1 MTVYGSR
8 DRNPFNVPKEYEIN
22 GVKTPSNIGNVRY
35 YTLVDSSTG
44 EITIKTPT
52 ISGAVGGSGLDR
64 TIGTIP
70 KDGVFKPV
78 VGSTTSEETKYF
90 NSAVGQ
96 KGVKNHGVITA
107 QKAGAQNAQQLIFP
121 NSATPGAGQG
131 QNAPIPGVAPG
142 APGANQGSTVA
153 AGPAE
158 SGKAA
163 GGTKTGANSFGD
175 FVYPE
180 GIRNSKQDVI
190 KFTMLEYKPSG
201 TGATQSAGKS
211 DRGST
216 AGGNFKERTILGSV
230 VLPIPNNI
238 SDTNSMDWG
247 SNSMNALE
255 AGLAAAAFTGITGG
269 IGKGVETLGSG
280 FQAGADDPA
289 TKRAIGAAFAGA
301 AVGGNSAAILSRA
314 DGAVIN
320 PNLELL
326 FNGPQLR
333 PFNFTFK
340 LAAREKRESEQII
353 NILNFFKRGSS
364 AIKTESNLFLKA
376 PHTFSI
382 QYLHMGQGGKD
393 HPFIGRIKECALQ
406 SITTS
411 YTPEGQYAT
420 FNDGVMVSYQITMQ
434 FSELEPIFNSDYEGL
449 SGIGY

>member
-163 GGTKTGANSFGD
+163 GGTLTGADSFGH

-201 TGATQSAGKS
+201 VGATQSAGKS
-211 DRGST
+211 NRGST
-216 AGGNFKERTILGSV
+216 AGGNFKERTILGTV

-269 IGKGVETLGSG
+269 IGKGVETLGAG
-280 FQAGADDPA
+280 FQAGAEDPA
-289 TKRAIGAAFAGA
+289 TKRAFGAAFAGA

-314 DGAVIN
+314 DGTVIN

-353 NILNFFKRGSS
+353 KILNFFKRGSS

-376 PHTFSI
+376 PHTFGI
-382 QYLHMGQGGKD
+382 QYLHMGQGGED

-420 FNDGVMVSYQITMQ
+420 FNDGEMVSYQITMQ

>member
-1 MTVYGSR
+1 MSGTYGEPGK
-8 DRNPFNVPKEYEIN
+8 NPYSIPGIVGQYSNVVN
-22 GVKTPSNIGNVRY
+22 A
-35 YTLVDSSTG
+35 STG
-44 EITIKTPT
+44 VTQIYQKSSQFQYTSIGTYNPSTKKFTPDPNASLSTDNIKILSDQSSINAIKGASITTARK
-52 ISGAVGGSGLDR
+52 AGLDL
-64 TIGTIP
+64 
-70 KDGVFKPV
+70 
-78 VGSTTSEETKYF
+78 TK
-90 NSAVGQ
+90 
-96 KGVKNHGVITA
+96 
-107 QKAGAQNAQQLIFP
+107 AQQLIHHGTTLF
-121 NSATPGAGQG
+121 AGGADP
-131 QNAPIPGVAPG
+131 AASVP
-142 APGANQGSTVA
+142 

-180 GIRNSKQDVI
+180 GIRSSKQDVI

-201 TGATQSAGKS
+201 TGATQSAGQS
-211 DRGST
+211 DRKTKNGIPE
-216 AGGNFKERTILGSV
+216 GRIILGSV

-247 SNSMNALE
+247 SDSMNALE
-255 AGLAAAAFTGITGG
+255 AGLAAAAFTGITEG
-269 IGKGVETLGSG
+269 IGKGISSFGDSMKAFLRDDTSGKALGAT
-280 FQAGADDPA
+280 FAAGAV
-289 TKRAIGAAFAGA
+289 R
-301 AVGGNSAAILSRA
+301 GNNAQILSRA
-314 DGAVIN
+314 EGAVIN

-340 LAAREKRESEQII
+340 LAAREKKESEQII
-353 NILNFFKRGSS
+353 KILNFFKRGSS

-393 HPFIGRIKECALQ
+393 HQFIGRIKECALQ
-406 SITTS
+406 SITTN

-434 FSELEPIFNSDYEGL
+434 FSELEPIFNSDYDNIE
-449 SGIGY
+449 GIGY

>member
-1 MTVYGSR
+1 MATTTSKPSKVGSNFYTTSVTTNTDGSLKATTSRTDAQGNNGIPVSTV
-8 DRNPFNVPKEYEIN
+8 N
-22 GVKTPSNIGNVRY
+22 T
-35 YTLVDSSTG
+35 TSTG
-44 EITIKTPT
+44 QTTRTFE
-52 ISGAVGGSGLDR
+52 SGATASEKTAFNNPRSPERRAYTQQVQSQN
-64 TIGTIP
+64 P
-70 KDGVFKPV
+70 YGVNPTAEQQKATNAAAGNPNAATD
-78 VGSTTSEETKYF
+78 GSTD
-90 NSAVGQ
+90 
-96 KGVKNHGVITA
+96 
-107 QKAGAQNAQQLIFP
+107 
-121 NSATPGAGQG
+121 
-131 QNAPIPGVAPG
+131 
-142 APGANQGSTVA
+142 GSTVA

-163 GGTKTGANSFGD
+163 GGTKTGAGSFGD

-340 LAAREKRESEQII
+340 LAAREKKESEQII
-353 NILNFFKRGSS
+353 KILNFFKRGSS

-376 PHTFSI
+376 PHTFGI

-393 HPFIGRIKECALQ
+393 HQFIGRIKECALQ
-406 SITTS
+406 SITTN

-434 FSELEPIFNSDYEGL
+434 FSELEPIFNSDYDNIE
-449 SGIGY
+449 GIGF